1 MINNFFCDQSLYTS
15 MDCCRQ
21 MEMECA
27 DSALDLANE
36 HAMTLSVEEIMLQ
49 RFVCSPAQLAELCVG
64 WLCGE
69 GFIKTEKDVKN
80 LWISENGCTAKAFL
94 EPIQKREA
102 EAFPSFIPLKD
113 DLCKQAANILR
124 NEDSVYSKT
133 RGTHGC
139 VYLSDD
145 GRKIFCEDIGRNNA
159 IDKTIG
165 KALLQG
171 LETERGLLFSSGRI
185 TADIVRK
192 VVRAGIPVLASKA
205 AVTSD
210 AIEAANRYRLRLAF
224 FADNKLCVIPTNSS
238 MSI

>member
-1 MINNFFCDQSLYTS
+1 MESADIALSLA
-15 MDCCRQ
+15 R
-21 MEMECA
+21 
-27 DSALDLANE
+27 E
-36 HAMTLSVEEIMLQ
+36 HVMTLSVEGILLH
-49 RFVCSPAQLAELCVG
+49 RFVCSPARLTELCVG

-69 GFIKTEKDVKN
+69 GFIKTVADVKN
-80 LWISENGCTAKAFL
+80 LWISEDGHTAKVFL
-94 EPIQKREA
+94 ESLQKRKA
-102 EAFPSFIPLKD
+102 EAFTSYMPLKD

-139 VYLSDD
+139 IYLSDD

-165 KALLQG
+165 RALLQG
-171 LETERGLLFSSGRI
+171 LEKDRGLLFSSGRI
-185 TADIVRK
+185 TADIVSK

-210 AIEAANRYRLRLAF
+210 AIEAANRYRLQLAF
-224 FADNKLCVIPTNSS
+224 FADNKLCVIPVKSQS
-238 MSI
+238 